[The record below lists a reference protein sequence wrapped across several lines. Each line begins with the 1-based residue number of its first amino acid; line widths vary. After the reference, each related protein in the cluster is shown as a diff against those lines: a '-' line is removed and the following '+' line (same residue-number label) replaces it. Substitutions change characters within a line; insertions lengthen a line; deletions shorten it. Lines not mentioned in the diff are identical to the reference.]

1 MSGLSASEL
10 ADLVGVTAAEVDLD
24 ALTAELLVV
33 VDQTI
38 QPTRASLWFRP
49 PVERSPRTGTRHG
62 AVQPSLDRVEEPHA
76 RAKRPRRTTTT
87 RLASV

>member
-1 MSGLSASEL
+1 VSRNPIHVIRTGSQDDLGMSGLSASEL

-38 QPTRASLWFRP
+38 QPTRASL
-49 PVERSPRTGTRHG
+49 
-62 AVQPSLDRVEEPHA
+62 
-76 RAKRPRRTTTT
+76 
-87 RLASV
+87 